1 MKSITIIGENLGC
14 GGTEKVIIKL
24 IRYYEKKGYKTNI
37 VLLSKAKVFERFSTS
52 LICGI
57 MSLLVFLFVINVN

>member
-24 IRYYEKKGYKTNI
+24 IRYYDKKAIK
-37 VLLSKAKVFERFSTS
+37 
-52 LICGI
+52 LI
-57 MSLLVFLFVINVN
+57 